1 MVIYYLVL
9 VNAVAFLAMGLD
21 KRLAKIEGARRIP
34 EKTLLGLAVIGGS
47 VGAIFGMKLFRP
59 KTLHNQFR
67 YGLPLILIVQ
77 LVLLALMRGDLASL
91 LPALMNL
98 LGGN

>member
-47 VGAIFGMKLFRP
+47 VGAIFGMKLFRHKNRKP
-59 KTLHNQFR
+59 AFR
-67 YGLPLILIVQ
+67 RCFPLLSLAWAGV
-77 LVLLALMRGDLASL
+77 LVWLYQR
-91 LPALMNL
+91 
-98 LGGN
+98 